1 MLLIFKCRWRWRAL
15 EGSVLPLFHM
25 PQGPFKMCQRW
36 GISYFI
42 PFFFL
47 ILETEK
53 RSKEDTLQ
61 ILLGRKWSWLV
72 SEERTQRSRHELRP
86 MIVGKC
92 CTQIHE
98 EPQIFPTRNT
108 LCRCQLVFRWM
119 TASVRGAIIEP
130 LPRQLPVTRTWTRR
144 KRWMSLWILIQ
155 AAPSN
160 LWTCLFLGLPDGRG
174 DVKVDYKG
182 GKKEVEELRTKKGRS
197 WRRWGEWQ
205 HEPLLLQIFFFF
217 SRLKGTMVKE
227 SMCLATVQWDG
238 GAA

>member
-1 MLLIFKCRWRWRAL
+1 MESAWRLSASPL
-15 EGSVLPLFHM
+15 SHASGSIQNVSEVRDFLFHT
-25 PQGPFKMCQRW
+25 
-36 GISYFI
+36 
-42 PFFFL
+42 FFFL

-53 RSKEDTLQ
+53 RSNEDTLQ

-182 GKKEVEELRTKKGRS
+182 EKKKKWRSCGQRRGGVGDVEAS
-197 WRRWGEWQ
+197 DSMS
-205 HEPLLLQIFFFF
+205 HSFSNFFF